1 MAKSKKPAPKR
12 KPKAAKRKAPADKR
26 PAPKAKARP
35 AAVKRRMH
43 DLGGSPE
50 GPIDREH
57 HTLSPFEERVDALM
71 MVLTNQHGLYKVD
84 ALRRTIEDM
93 PPKDYRNLAYYEKW
107 LYAMRRMLVEQ
118 GVLSDAEIDAKVA
131 EIKAGLAKGGAA

>member
-1 MAKSKKPAPKR
+1 MSAV
-12 KPKAAKRKAPADKR
+12 AAIK
-26 PAPKAKARP
+26 
-35 AAVKRRMH
+35 
-43 DLGGSPE
+43 
-50 GPIDREH
+50 
-57 HTLSPFEERVDALM
+57 ERVSSIADE
-71 MVLTNQHGLYKVD
+71 
-84 ALRRTIEDM
+84 ISEDM

>member
-12 KPKAAKRKAPADKR
+12 KPKAATRK
-26 PAPKAKARP
+26 P
-35 AAVKRRMH
+35 AAAKRAGGVKRRMH
-43 DLGGSPE
+43 DLGGARE

-84 ALRRTIEDM
+84 SLRRTIEDM

-118 GVLSDAEIDAKVA
+118 GVLTDAEIDAKVA
-131 EIKAGLAKGGAA
+131 ALQADLAKGGAA